1 MKTIWVGTISAIA
14 LNLSTLSLSTLS
26 LAAPASAADLAAQ
39 PYTKAPPPMVA
50 PMYDWSGF
58 YVGIN
63 GGGGSARNC
72 WDLVTD
78 ADGAPV
84 HPADRQGCHNATGG
98 TVGGQIGYRWQ
109 TSNYVFG
116 VEGQGNWADFT
127 GSNASLSSILPFN
140 TDTNRSRMDSF
151 GLITGQAG
159 YAWNNVLAYVKG
171 GAAVVGNRFD
181 RLDPT
186 GALISSANETRWG
199 GTVGAGLEVGFA
211 SNWSVGV
218 EYNHIFLP
226 DRNIAFAA
234 PGSVF
239 DGTDRIRQDVD
250 MGLVRFNYR
259 WGDPLIGRY

>member
-1 MKTIWVGTISAIA
+1 MKTIWVGAVSAFA
-14 LNLSTLSLSTLS
+14 LNLSALSLS
-26 LAAPASAADLAAQ
+26 APASAADLGQ
-39 PYTKAPPPMVA
+39 PYTKAPPPIV

-78 ADGAPV
+78 PGGAPV
-84 HPADRQGCHNATGG
+84 VPADPQGCHNATGG
-98 TVGGQIGYRWQ
+98 TAGGQIGYRWQ

-127 GSNASLSSILPFN
+127 GSNASLPTSILF

-171 GAAVVGNRFD
+171 GAAVVDNKFD

-186 GALISSANETRWG
+186 GLLISSADETRWG

-211 SNWSVGV
+211 PNWSVGV
-218 EYNHIFLP
+218 EYNHIFLS
-226 DRNIAFAA
+226 DRNIAFTA

-239 DGTDRIRQDVD
+239 DGTDRIRQEVD

-259 WGDPLIGRY
+259 WGGPLIGGY